1 MRGLVMSCASG
12 KEITTRTRWYYTCR
26 TQGAIHRICLAL
38 DDREGATACADG
50 SCILWDLQSFR
61 RKTILA
67 AGSSIADACYCTDQS
82 QLVTAGMLFICHLK
96 HHLPKHLLT

>member
-1 MRGLVMSCASG
+1 MICASG
-12 KEITTRTRWYYTCR
+12 ERYQDRVYSICCH

-38 DDREGATACADG
+38 DDREGTTACADG

-67 AGSSIADACYCTDQS
+67 AGSSIADACYCADQS
-82 QLVTAGMLFICHLK
+82 QLVTAGMLPICHLE
-96 HHLPKHLLT
+96 HHLPRVSCC

>member
-1 MRGLVMSCASG
+1 MC
-12 KEITTRTRWYYTCR
+12 CH

-38 DDREGATACADG
+38 DDRECTTACADG

-82 QLVTAGMLFICHLK
+82 QLVTAGMLPVYHHE
-96 HHLPKHLLT
+96 HHLQECLVKVQYCGGGTAPVYPAHSR